1 MTRRKRWFYYSI
13 AILAGLSLAYIAF
26 VLFFL
31 DFVVDIWWFHALDY
45 GIYFWMRLLYRF
57 VIFIVAIL
65 IFSGIFFMN
74 FWVGARYLGKT
85 DIPSHPHEPKKFRKT
100 YKQLIQM
107 FRTGSMVVYTP
118 LSLILG
124 LTVSLPF
131 FSRWHQAL
139 LWVLGPDAGQTDPVY
154 GPAQISALIEQDTEI
169 SQKFTLWDQIGSEI
183 QRGKMIILPI
193 NNVVYYIQPV
203 YLRAARHLKIPE
215 LKKIIV
221 SQGDVVVMDTTLER
235 AFERLKQ
242 KIEQRL
248 KRLEIPETKVSIKE
262 PN

>member
-1 MTRRKRWFYYSI
+1 MDIYLKYHQKDPELFYRNEDMWEYSTFERKKE
-13 AILAGLSLAYIAF
+13 ILPLKANYLTLNLIDSKQHEFLLLRPFSPKNRANLRALA
-26 VLFFL
+26 
-31 DFVVDIWWFHALDY
+31 VVGCDY
-45 GIYFWMRLLYRF
+45 CLGSYGRIIMYRF
-57 VIFIVAIL
+57 
-65 IFSGIFFMN
+65 SK
-74 FWVGARYLGKT
+74 GK
-85 DIPSHPHEPKKFRKT
+85 
-100 YKQLIQM
+100 Q
-107 FRTGSMVVYTP
+107 
-118 LSLILG
+118 
-124 LTVSLPF
+124 
-131 FSRWHQAL
+131 
-139 LWVLGPDAGQTDPVY
+139 VY

-215 LKKIIV
+215 LKKTIV